1 MRLVI
6 TGASGQ
12 LGTRLVKAACQA
24 GFHVH
29 AWTSPRVPVT
39 SPTFDR
45 IHYAAVELT
54 NPEDVAHA
62 FWQARPMAVIHAAAI
77 SSIAECYRDPVRA
90 FRINAEA
97 TRQLVG
103 LCVAGVS
110 RLVYV
115 STDLVFDGKAGN
127 YGEGA
132 TAQPLSQY
140 GKSKL
145 DGERAVLH
153 HPGHLV
159 ARLSWLVGRG
169 PANRPNFLDLQASS
183 LRTGQTVDLF
193 DDEWRTPI
201 GVDTAA
207 QALLALACSDHSGL
221 VHLGGPERLSRH
233 QMGCILAKVLGCDTG
248 LVKAVSQQSLKVP
261 EPRPHDV
268 SLNSTRWRSWFPQ
281 LPWPTYEAVLREE
294 WSLR

>member
-12 LGTRLVKAACQA
+12 LGTRLVKAARQA
-24 GFHVH
+24 GYHVH
-29 AWTSPRVPVT
+29 AWTSPRLPVT

-54 NPEDVAHA
+54 SPEDVAHA

-77 SSIAECYRDPVRA
+77 SSIADCYRDPVRA

-110 RLVYV
+110 RFVYV
-115 STDLVFDGKAGN
+115 STDLVFDGGKGN
-127 YGEGA
+127 YNENA
-132 TAQPLSQY
+132 LAQPLSQY
-140 GKSKL
+140 GKSKH

-169 PANRPNFLDLQASS
+169 PANRSNFLDLQASS
-183 LRTGQTVDLF
+183 LRTGQTVELF
-193 DDEWRTPI
+193 NDEWRTPI
-201 GVDTAA
+201 GIDTAA
-207 QALLALACSDHSGL
+207 RALLTLAGSDQAGL
-221 VHLGGPERLSRH
+221 VHLGGPERLSRY
-233 QMGCILAKVLGCDTG
+233 QMGCILAKVLGYDTG
-248 LVKAVSQQSLKVP
+248 LVKAVSQQALKVP

-268 SLNSTRWRSWFPQ
+268 SLDSSQWRSWFPQ
-281 LPWPTYEAVLREE
+281 IPWPTYEEVLREE